1 MGRAMGTIDE
11 PAEALAAFPRA
22 RILVVGDVML
32 DRFVYG
38 TVERISPEAP
48 VPVVRVERES
58 VMLGGAGNVA
68 RNVAGLGARAT
79 LLSLV
84 GDDSAGHEVQALIA
98 SETALDADL
107 VVEPGRPTTVKTR
120 YVSGSHQ
127 LLRADRET
135 ARAVGELGLARLI
148 AAFEAALDD
157 HDVVVLSDYAK
168 GVLSDEALPA
178 LIARADARGLPVIAD
193 PKHTDFTRYRGV
205 SLIKPNR
212 KELIAATRVPALD
225 DGEIEVAARIV
236 QADAGI
242 PHVLVTRGER
252 GMTLVGPD
260 GALDHLPTRAREVFD
275 VSGAGDTVL
284 ATLATAIAAGASPR
298 AAAQLAN
305 LAAGIVV
312 GKVGTAPIRLAELAA
327 ALAGGGVGTSAPK
340 VVSADEA
347 ADIVAGWRALGLKVG
362 FTNGCFDLIH
372 PGHVSLLGQARAA
385 CDRLVVGVNTDES
398 VRRLKGPTRPVQD
411 ETARATVLAALAPVD
426 LVVPFAEHT
435 PIELIRALR
444 PDVLVKGADYTV
456 ETVVGADL
464 VQSYGGRVLLAE
476 LSAGHS
482 TTATIGRMAGG

>member
-1 MGRAMGTIDE
+1 MGTIDE
-11 PAEALAAFPRA
+11 PAEALAAFARA

-135 ARAVGELGLARLI
+135 ARPVGELGLARLI
-148 AAFEAALDD
+148 GAFEAALDD

-178 LIARADARGLPVIAD
+178 LISRANARGVPVIAD

-205 SLIKPNR
+205 TLIKPNR
-212 KELIAATRVPALD
+212 KELIAATHVPALD
-225 DGEIEVAARIV
+225 DDEIEVAARIV
-236 QADAGI
+236 QADTGI
-242 PHVLVTRGER
+242 AHVLVTRGER

-260 GALDHLPTRAREVFD
+260 GALEHLPTRAREVFD

-284 ATLATAIAAGASPR
+284 ATLATAIAAGASPL

-327 ALAGGGVGTSAPK
+327 GLAGGGVGTSAPK
-340 VVSADEA
+340 VVNAAEA
-347 ADIVAGWRALGLKVG
+347 AEIVAGWRALGLKVG

-385 CDRLVVGVNTDES
+385 CDRLVVGVNTDAS

-411 ETARATVLAALAPVD
+411 ETSRATVLAALAPVD
-426 LVVPFAEHT
+426 LVVPFAEDT

-456 ETVVGADL
+456 ETVVGADV

-482 TTATIGRMAGG
+482 TTATIGRMAGS